1 MSENIL
7 QIKSFQF
14 AIDMVELYKQLSADK
29 REFVLS
35 KQILKSGTS
44 IGANVEEAIGGQS
57 EADFMSK
64 LSIAYKESR
73 ETSYWLRLLQATNFI
88 EPEVAK
94 KHLESCEEL
103 QRILG
108 SSIKTIKAKRMK

>member
-7 QIKSFQF
+7 QIKSFRF
-14 AIDMVELYKQLSADK
+14 AIDIVELYKRLSTDK
-29 REFVLS
+29 KEFVLS
-35 KQILKSGTS
+35 KQILRSGTS

-88 EPEVAK
+88 EPVEAR

-103 QRILG
+103 QRIIG
-108 SSIKTIKAKRMK
+108 SSIKTIKAKRKK